1 MNDDDLNELAYSAH
15 AEAMSFGLS
24 HDTFL
29 RYFKAVRDRTNAKQK
44 QWEDLR
50 TAATVI
56 TMRADQMRGDRPMP
70 PEIAA
75 LERCL
80 EELGTDGVMAC
91 RKCGGAMKPGKAM
104 AQTMDCSD
112 EGTCSPAGPGKLIDC
127 MKCERCGWSV
137 TAGVEGR
144 SNG

>member
-1 MNDDDLNELAYSAH
+1 MNDDELRELAYSAH
-15 AEAMSFGLS
+15 EEAMSFGLS

-29 RYFKAVRDRTNAKQK
+29 RYFKAVRDGTNAKQR

-56 TMRADQMRGDRPMP
+56 TMRADQVSGDRPMP

-80 EELGTDGVMAC
+80 EELGTDGVAETSK
-91 RKCGGAMKPGKAM
+91 RLTDAQQGGN
-104 AQTMDCSD
+104 SD
-112 EGTCSPAGPGKLIDC
+112 
-127 MKCERCGWSV
+127 
-137 TAGVEGR
+137 GR
-144 SNG
+144 